1 MSGPED
7 ASKESPYSKKYR
19 IIFIDMRE
27 KFNEFKR
34 SGDGHSLP
42 DEKVIAKR
50 DQTIVELKI
59 WIKKPN
65 FMKMHSDVKLIPM
78 LWNAME
84 C

>member
-34 SGDGHSLP
+34 SGDGHSLLN
-42 DEKVIAKR
+42 EKVIAK
-50 DQTIVELKI
+50 
-59 WIKKPN
+59 
-65 FMKMHSDVKLIPM
+65 
-78 LWNAME
+78 
-84 C
+84 